1 VSGPAAVPPAGGT
14 PYRIGIVCLGNIC
27 RSPMAEMVLSRMVD
41 DAGLGDLVE
50 VTSAG
55 TGDWHVGEPIDERAG
70 AALREAG
77 YDPSRHRARQ
87 LDSGWF
93 DRDLLLAMDATNL
106 ADVQAMARGRA
117 ALDPDPSAGSGH
129 RRVRMFRDFDPEGP
143 GDVPDPWY
151 GGPEGFDRA
160 LGMVERTSRAL
171 VVALEDAL
179 R

>member
-1 VSGPAAVPPAGGT
+1 MIGPAAVPPAGGT

-27 RSPMAEMVLSRMVD
+27 RSPMAEVVLSRMVA

-55 TGDWHVGEPIDERAG
+55 TGDWHIGEPIDERAG

-87 LDSGWF
+87 LDSDWF
-93 DRDLLLAMDATNL
+93 DRDLLLAMDSANL
-106 ADVQAMARGRA
+106 ADVQAMAADRSA
-117 ALDPDPSAGSGH
+117 VDPD
-129 RRVRMFRDFDPEGP
+129 RVRMFRDFDPDGP

-151 GGPEGFDRA
+151 GGPEGFARA
-160 LGMVERTSRAL
+160 LEMVERTSRAL
-171 VVALEDAL
+171 VVALQRAL

>member
-1 VSGPAAVPPAGGT
+1 
-14 PYRIGIVCLGNIC
+14 
-27 RSPMAEMVLSRMVD
+27 MAEVVLSRMVD
-41 DAGLGDLVE
+41 DAGLGDVVE

-55 TGDWHVGEPIDERAG
+55 TGDWHVGDPIDERAG
-70 AALREAG
+70 AVLRRAG
-77 YDPSRHRARQ
+77 YDPSRHRAKQ
-87 LDSGWF
+87 LDSDWF

-106 ADVQAMARGRA
+106 ADVQGMARGRGV
-117 ALDPDPSAGSGH
+117 LDPDSSGH

-160 LGMVERTSRAL
+160 LEMVERTSRAL
-171 VVALEDAL
+171 VVALQRAL

>member
-1 VSGPAAVPPAGGT
+1 MSGPAAVPPAGGT

-27 RSPMAEMVLSRMVD
+27 RSPMAEVVLSRMVA

-55 TGDWHVGEPIDERAG
+55 TGDWHIGEPIDERAG

-87 LDSGWF
+87 LDADWF
-93 DRDLLLAMDATNL
+93 DRDLLLAMDAANL
-106 ADVQAMARGRA
+106 ADVQAMAADRSA
-117 ALDPDPSAGSGH
+117 VDPD
-129 RRVRMFRDFDPEGP
+129 RVRMFRDFDPDGP

-151 GGPEGFDRA
+151 GGAEGFTRA
-160 LGMVERTSRAL
+160 LEMVERTSRAL
-171 VVALEDAL
+171 VVALQRAL